1 MSSLKD
7 LYRKFLQNRG
17 KPVDT
22 VGYWGGAI
30 CMVQLVPLI
39 GAIFPTESALRRT
52 FDKDGKRINK

>member
-1 MSSLKD
+1 M
-7 LYRKFLQNRG
+7 
-17 KPVDT
+17 DT